1 MGTEWKWKMNE
12 PEMIVNG
19 AMENHYNMIKECRGK
34 QLSVVLFVHAKRKI
48 FQKEIQDPRREE
60 RKPSWCKVIA
70 F

>member
-34 QLSVVLFVHAKRKI
+34 QLSVVLLVHAKGKI
-48 FQKEIQDPRREE
+48 FQKEI
-60 RKPSWCKVIA
+60 
-70 F
+70 